1 MICINSLNI
10 GLNRFLLLAV
20 GLWPYQQSKLV
31 RLQLISF
38 FCILTTFILC
48 QLTTLLTSQCT
59 PDFIMKILSS
69 VLFFMMFVIKY
80 RYFNVNIKFV
90 QNFLEQLQHI
100 CNELTDK
107 NEINIIKQYASSAKR
122 YTTTLTL
129 LAVLIISAFILYQTG
144 LYIFNILLPIHNK
157 SRPCSLLF
165 VTEYFVDQERY
176 FYLITLHTYAAF
188 GIGSAVMLATGTI
201 LIVCMQYACGMFQ
214 IASYRI
220 ARTTNTLEK
229 SNLKNENLTYKGLIY
244 AVNMHC
250 KAMKFC
256 DLILSRFQVMFFL
269 LILIGVI
276 CGSLNFFLIFQV
288 ISFKYD
294 TSELLL
300 PLIGVIVHF
309 SYSSI
314 GNYIAQEVID
324 HNNNIFVTVYNIQW
338 YLAPLQVQRM
348 LLFLLQRGTKEFT
361 MNIAGLFVGSLE
373 SAATVRK
380 ISFKKCI
387 NRNIF
392 YMKKSKQF
400 ISHYS

>member
-214 IASYRI
+214 IARIAYSYRI

-373 SAATVRK
+373 SAATLMCTAVSYFTFLLSTRNSNK
-380 ISFKKCI
+380 I
-387 NRNIF
+387 N
-392 YMKKSKQF
+392 
-400 ISHYS
+400 